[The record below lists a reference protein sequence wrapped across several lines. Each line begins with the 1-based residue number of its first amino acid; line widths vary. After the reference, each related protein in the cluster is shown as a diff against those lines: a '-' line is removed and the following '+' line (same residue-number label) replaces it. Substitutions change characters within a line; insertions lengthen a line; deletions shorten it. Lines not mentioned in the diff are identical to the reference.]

1 MGADDQQSQH
11 PPTDGATSVSSAVD
25 QNTGDQTASHAN
37 DNCNSNGNGNGN
49 AEPQSQPQLPPLPPP
64 PPLPPL
70 EPDSND
76 NGDGGGGDNNDNN
89 NINSNSNND
98 SNNKN
103 NEHGKANHENNEND
117 NNENANEANN
127 NNVSFPASPE
137 KNDNTKDNT
146 KNNTKNSNNSPPVTR
161 PRHQHRASEPV
172 PAFHLIVGMPD
183 DDDDNNNGSTPS
195 HLLPSLLP
203 LSHRA
208 YRAAKTPASKSL
220 DGEAGINSPKGA
232 SIPTEIT
239 TVAKTRRPT
248 LVDADGHD
256 LLFHPEDFE
265 VIAHGVAGRLVQ
277 RMGILGYML
286 FFVVP
291 GLYVALFFGL
301 IPLGN
306 PIVGELYSQWVF
318 LFISNV
324 GVMLAIAYLYNA
336 AFLILAEVE
345 RPFRTSVIP
354 LLSVILGQIVIMS
367 PILLTAGTTRY
378 QGIIALTTCY
388 LCLYLSM
395 RLVAYADMSDKVDQF
410 FRRFMLLLVLYIPLL
425 SAFVIA
431 YREANS
437 SGSSVAQSALSFTFT
452 FATFIYR
459 RIMLSR
465 LDPYPLDA
473 AQLFSGFWVQNLGDC
488 TTILAFPQVN
498 SPSVFA
504 AVFLSNS
511 IANIGFLIFVSDL
524 WIYRLRP
531 WLKTRVKHV
540 FTCSFPLPPIPE
552 PDESFDPDNR
562 GHDYNTGGYRR
573 RQFRFFFFRLMSQ
586 SVAMVMYLSVSPIL
600 RYGTNGL
607 YTPLAEATGLAVY
620 QYRNSMIYAACN
632 LGFIAVVGV
641 FGYAYLS
648 KQHDQTFHEIR
659 EIHRHDFVH
668 HTMVGMV
675 TAIITHN
682 MIMTIAIILSH
693 YCIFASFHSCK
704 L

>member
-1 MGADDQQSQH
+1 MG
-11 PPTDGATSVSSAVD
+11 PTDGSTKTSFVG
-25 QNTGDQTASHAN
+25 QNIDDQTSSHEN
-37 DNCNSNGNGNGN
+37 DNANTNSIGNV
-49 AEPQSQPQLPPLPPP
+49 ESQSQAAPIPLPPP
-64 PPLPPL
+64 PPPL
-70 EPDSND
+70 ESDSNN
-76 NGDGGGGDNNDNN
+76 NGDSDDDDGGGDNNEDNHSNN
-89 NINSNSNND
+89 NDNEND
-98 SNNKN
+98 KT
-103 NEHGKANHENNEND
+103 KHENCKYNEND
-117 NNENANEANN
+117 NNENANDANN
-127 NNVSFPASPE
+127 NNPATPG
-137 KNDNTKDNT
+137 KNDNIKDDID
-146 KNNTKNSNNSPPVTR
+146 SPPVTR

-172 PAFHLIVGMPD
+172 PAFHLITGMLD
-183 DDDDNNNGSTPS
+183 DDGNNNNDESSTN

-203 LSHRA
+203 LSPQD
-208 YRAAKTPASKSL
+208 YQAARNPASKSL
-220 DGEAGINSPKGA
+220 DGEAGISQKGVPI
-232 SIPTEIT
+232 SSSDIT

-265 VIAHGVAGRLVQ
+265 VIAHGFAGRVVQ
-277 RMGILGYML
+277 KMGFLGYIL

-301 IPLGN
+301 IPLGD
-306 PIVGELYSQWVF
+306 PTVGELDSQWVF

-336 AFLILAEVE
+336 AFLVLAECE

-354 LLSVILGQIVIMS
+354 LLSVILGQIVVMA
-367 PILLTAGTTRY
+367 PILLTAGTVRY
-378 QGIIALTTCY
+378 QGIIALTACY
-388 LCLYLSM
+388 LSLYLSM
-395 RLVAYADMSDKVDQF
+395 RFVAYVDMGDKVDQF

-431 YREANS
+431 YREANT
-437 SGSSVAQSALSFTFT
+437 SGSSVAQSTLSFGFT

-459 RIMLSR
+459 RVMLSR

-473 AQLFSGFWVQNLGDC
+473 AQLFAGFWVQNLGDC

-540 FTCSFPLPPIPE
+540 FLCSFPLPPIPE

-586 SVAMVMYLSVSPIL
+586 MVAMVMYLSISPIL
-600 RYGTNGL
+600 RYGTNDL
-607 YTPLAEATGLAVY
+607 YTPLSEVKGLPFY
-620 QYRNSMIYAACN
+620 QYRNSMIYAASN
-632 LGFIAVVGV
+632 LGFIVAVLV

-693 YCIFASFHSCK
+693 YCIFASFQRCT

>member
-1 MGADDQQSQH
+1 MGADDQPSQ
-11 PPTDGATSVSSAVD
+11 PTPMDGATSASFIVD
-25 QNTGDQTASHAN
+25 QNTGDQTTSHDN
-37 DNCNSNGNGNGN
+37 DNPNSNGNGNDNDN
-49 AEPQSQPQLPPLPPP
+49 AEPQAQQQPQPQPQLPPLPPP

-70 EPDSND
+70 EPDNND
-76 NGDGGGGDNNDNN
+76 NGDGDDDDNNDD
-89 NINSNSNND
+89 NSNND
-98 SNNKN
+98 DDDNNN
-103 NEHGKANHENNEND
+103 N
-117 NNENANEANN
+117 NNENANDAN
-127 NNVSFPASPE
+127 NNVSFSATSE
-137 KNDNTKDNT
+137 KNDNNKDNT
-146 KNNTKNSNNSPPVTR
+146 KDGNDSPPVTR

-172 PAFHLIVGMPD
+172 PAFHLIAGMLVD
-183 DDDDNNNGSTPS
+183 DGDNNDGS
-195 HLLPSLLP
+195 HLLPSMIP
-203 LSHRA
+203 LSPRD
-208 YRAAKTPASKSL
+208 YRAAKNPASKSL
-220 DGEAGINSPKGA
+220 DGDAGISSPKDEPI
-232 SIPTEIT
+232 SSSEIT

-265 VIAHGVAGRLVQ
+265 VIAHGHAGRIVQ

-306 PIVGELYSQWVF
+306 PIFHDLDSQWVF

-336 AFLILAEVE
+336 AFLILAECE

-354 LLSVILGQIVIMS
+354 LLSVILGQIVVMS
-367 PILLTAGTTRY
+367 PVLLTAGTVRY

-388 LCLYLSM
+388 LSLYLSM
-395 RLVAYADMSDKVDQF
+395 RFVAYADMGDKVDQF

-431 YREANS
+431 YREANT
-437 SGSSVAQSALSFTFT
+437 SGSSTTQSALSFAFT

-473 AQLFSGFWVQNLGDC
+473 AQLFAGFWVQNLGDC

-504 AVFLSNS
+504 AVFVSNS

-531 WLKTRVKHV
+531 WLKTRCKHV
-540 FTCSFPLPPIPE
+540 FLCSYPIPPIPD

-600 RYGTNGL
+600 RYGTNDL
-607 YTPLAEATGLAVY
+607 YTPLAEATGLRFY

-632 LGFIAVVGV
+632 LGFIAAVGV

-648 KQHDQTFHEIR
+648 KQHNQTFHEIR

-693 YCIFASFHSCK
+693 YCIFASFHSCT